1 MMIHFHLTNLN
12 THFSQENNLNSLFA
26 WHEPNLDCTLSNM
39 LSINE
44 RTGTY
49 MNMRP
54 EPGVADR
61 VSVFHIISVE
71 ELLLGCS
78 LKDDNDV
85 SISHLYCGNA
95 FWKILVKI

>member
-1 MMIHFHLTNLN
+1 
-12 THFSQENNLNSLFA
+12 
-26 WHEPNLDCTLSNM
+26 M

-49 MNMRP
+49 MYMRP
-54 EPGVADR
+54 EPGVTDR
-61 VSVFHIISVE
+61 VSVFHIISME

-85 SISHLYCGNA
+85 SHFPSLL
-95 FWKILVKI
+95 WKCILETIKETIKIQRVILKKKNPCMPIV

>member
-1 MMIHFHLTNLN
+1 
-12 THFSQENNLNSLFA
+12 
-26 WHEPNLDCTLSNM
+26 M

-49 MNMRP
+49 MYMRP

-61 VSVFHIISVE
+61 VSVFHIISME

-78 LKDDNDV
+78 VKDDNDV
-85 SISHLYCGNA
+85 SHFPSLL
-95 FWKILVKI
+95 WKCILETIKIQRVILKKKNPCMPIV